1 MGSLVTFAVSGSA
14 DCNVA
19 MFTRE
24 VCYPYG
30 IFEVEVATI
39 VIVKLPPNLTWA
51 LLVFG
56 SGKWAESLTWDCITK
71 MAILLLDDGGGS
83 GRNEARGRERRCG

>member
-1 MGSLVTFAVSGSA
+1 MGSLLTFAVSGSA
-14 DCNVA
+14 DYDVA

-30 IFEVEVATI
+30 IFEVEVTTI

-51 LLVFG
+51 LLAFG
-56 SGKWAESLTWDCITK
+56 SGE
-71 MAILLLDDGGGS
+71 MG
-83 GRNEARGRERRCG
+83 